1 MISQSITI
9 SNTITSGESSLLSN
23 STTFAATEGV
33 LPYVI
38 ILSGTAKTI
47 SLAELT
53 NVSAIFIQAKFTED
67 NAPIIEGEAANI
79 GVTLNLDPSG
89 TETFEILGE
98 CYLRRKKTDGLLSIA
113 VDPLGETNTMGVRIF
128 VICE

>member
-23 STTFAATEGV
+23 STTYAATEGV

-47 SLAELT
+47 SLTELT
-53 NVSAIFIQAKFTED
+53 NVSAIFIQAKFNED
-67 NAPIIEGEAANI
+67 HSHVVEGQAANI

-98 CYLRRKKTDGLLSIA
+98 CYLRRLKTDGILSIA
-113 VDPLGETNTMGVRIF
+113 VDPLGETHTMEVRIF